1 MTPFNELTLAISAI
15 VLAVTG
21 IVGVIL
27 LSTSIFKINSSMKKT
42 VDVIE
47 KYQRPYI
54 VINLKK
60 TNLIIKNTGKSQA
73 TIDSIVINETDEFG
87 DIDGKVI
94 NPEQA
99 LHLKNNFTD
108 QGELVIEINY
118 HSENEAYKETV
129 SLR

>member
-54 VINLKK
+54 AINLKK
-60 TNLIIKNTGKSQA
+60 TNLVIKNTGKSQA
-73 TIDSIVINETDEFG
+73 TIDSIVINDTDEFE
-87 DIDGKVI
+87 DMDGKVI

-99 LHLKNNFTD
+99 LHLKNDFTD
-108 QGELVIEINY
+108 QDELIIEINY
-118 HSENEAYKETV
+118 HSENKAYKETV